1 VDKKGLI
8 FLCGGILIGGAI
20 GLMIFIRSSNLG
32 QASRY
37 NSTTIGKTV
46 DKSTVIGAQAPDFEL
61 SDVDGNRVRLSDF
74 KGKPV
79 LLNFWAT
86 WCLPCKI
93 EMPVLDDR
101 YGKNR
106 GRLEVLAINFDEPK
120 EIVQEFASDLGLS
133 LNVLLDPGGVVQG
146 LYGVRGYPTSFLV
159 DRTGIVRI
167 HHIGLLTEG
176 QLDKYLNEVGLEQ

>member
-1 VDKKGLI
+1 
-8 FLCGGILIGGAI
+8 
-20 GLMIFIRSSNLG
+20 
-32 QASRY
+32 
-37 NSTTIGKTV
+37 
-46 DKSTVIGAQAPDFEL
+46 
-61 SDVDGNRVRLSDF
+61 
-74 KGKPV
+74 
-79 LLNFWAT
+79 
-86 WCLPCKI
+86 
-93 EMPVLDDR
+93 
-101 YGKNR
+101 
-106 GRLEVLAINFDEPK
+106 VLAINFDEPK